1 MTVNQRNVLIWMLA
15 ASLASTIGGLPF
27 NTLPILLGS
36 LADSFGFE
44 PTHIGL
50 LGSVCFTGYL
60 VGTLVAVGF
69 IDRCNWRAL
78 TFTCAAG
85 SALALLASARLPAA
99 AQLPLWAL
107 IGFFAAM
114 MTCLGLRIMAQMPNK
129 ERAFGMR
136 QGIELGL
143 VALVLFVLP
152 SMVIAHFQYAG
163 GALVLAA
170 MILLLSLSAFALPRR
185 SEFSEK
191 VDLAKDS
198 SLQGRF
204 RFPVPAYWALG
215 FFFVFGA
222 GQIGLWAFLE
232 RLGHGLAVEPAQM
245 GIVFAVLK
253 LLGGAAALALALIG
267 DRLGPRWPHVLVL
280 GVISTGLLLL
290 AKAQGFALYALGAWI
305 WEVGFCWGCIYQ
317 TSAVARLDPSGRA
330 IMFIPAAFALSSMV
344 GPALAG
350 QLVAGGFAGLLW
362 LALATAVVPVVAF
375 AGLLARRLALRP
387 VLLSTA
393 DSAA

>member
-1 MTVNQRNVLIWMLA
+1 MTLNQRRTLIFMLA

-27 NTLPILLGS
+27 NTLPILLGA
-36 LADSFGFE
+36 LADSFGLA
-44 PTHIGL
+44 PSQIGL

-69 IDRCNWRAL
+69 IDRCNWRLL
-78 TFTCAAG
+78 TFGCASGA
-85 SALALLASARLPAA
+85 ALALLASSQLPAT

-107 IGFFAAM
+107 IGFFAAL
-114 MTCLGLRIMAQMPNK
+114 MTCLGMRIMAEMPNK
-129 ERAFGMR
+129 ERAFGLR

-152 SMVIAHFQYAG
+152 SVVIAHYHYAG
-163 GALVLAA
+163 AARVLAV
-170 MILLLSLSAFALPRR
+170 MIVLLSLSAFGLPRR
-185 SEFSEK
+185 SDFAVK
-191 VDLAKDS
+191 VDRAKDS

-232 RLGHGLAVEPAQM
+232 RLGHGLDVEPAQM
-245 GIVFAVLK
+245 GVVFAVLK
-253 LLGGAAALALALIG
+253 LLGGGAALMLALVG
-267 DRLGPRWPHVLVL
+267 DRLGSRWPHVLVL
-280 GVISTGLLLL
+280 AVIGCGLLLL
-290 AKAQGFALYALGAWI
+290 AYAQGFVTYALGAWI

-317 TSAVARLDPSGRA
+317 TAAVARLDPSGRA
-330 IMFIPAAFALSSMV
+330 IMLIPAAFALSSMV
-344 GPALAG
+344 GPAVAG
-350 QLVAGGFAGLLW
+350 QWVADGFTGLLW

-375 AGLLARRLALRP
+375 GGVLANRLRSMPGVIP
-387 VLLSTA
+387 V
-393 DSAA
+393 

>member
-1 MTVNQRNVLIWMLA
+1 MVMNQRKMLTFMLA

-36 LADSFGFE
+36 LADSFGFA
-44 PTHIGL
+44 PTQIGL
-50 LGSVCFTGYL
+50 FGSVCFTGYL

-78 TFTCAAG
+78 TFGCALGA
-85 SALALLASARLPAA
+85 ALALLASARLPAA

-107 IGFFAAM
+107 IGFFAAL
-114 MTCLGLRIMAQMPNK
+114 MTCLGLRIMAEMPDK

-152 SMVIAHFQYAG
+152 SIVIARFNYAG

-170 MILLLSLSAFALPRR
+170 IILLLSLSAFALPRR
-185 SEFSEK
+185 SDFAVK
-191 VDLAKDS
+191 VDLAKDT

-232 RLGHGLAVEPAQM
+232 RLGHGLDVAPAQM

-253 LLGGAAALALALIG
+253 LLGGAAGLTLALIG
-267 DRLGPRWPHVLVL
+267 DRLGSRWPHLLVL
-280 GVISTGLLLL
+280 AVISTGLLLL
-290 AKAQGFALYALGAWI
+290 AYAEGFVLYALGAWI

-317 TSAVARLDPSGRA
+317 SAAVARLDPSGRS
-330 IMFIPAAFALSSMV
+330 IMLIPAAFALSSMV
-344 GPALAG
+344 GPAIAG
-350 QLVAGGFAGLLW
+350 QLVADGFAGLLW

-375 AGLLARRLALRP
+375 AGLLASRLALRP
-387 VLLSTA
+387 ALLEVGSVA
-393 DSAA
+393 S

>member
-1 MTVNQRNVLIWMLA
+1 MTMNQRKTLTFMLA

-36 LADSFGFE
+36 LADSFGFA
-44 PTHIGL
+44 PTQVGL

-69 IDRCNWRAL
+69 IDRCNWRVL
-78 TFTCAAG
+78 TFGCALGA
-85 SALALLASARLPAA
+85 ALALLASARMPAA

-107 IGFFAAM
+107 IGFFAAL
-114 MTCLGLRIMAQMPNK
+114 MTCLGLRIMAEMPNK
-129 ERAFGMR
+129 ERAFGLR

-152 SMVIAHFQYAG
+152 SIVIARFNYAG

-185 SEFSEK
+185 SDFAVK

-232 RLGHGLAVEPAQM
+232 RLGHGLDVAPAQM

-253 LLGGAAALALALIG
+253 LLGGAAGLTLALIG
-267 DRLGPRWPHVLVL
+267 DRLGARWPHLLVL
-280 GVISTGLLLL
+280 AVISTGLLLL
-290 AKAQGFALYALGAWI
+290 ANAEGFALYALGAWI

-317 TSAVARLDPSGRA
+317 AAAVARLDPSGRS
-330 IMFIPAAFALSSMV
+330 IMLLPAAFALSSMV
-344 GPALAG
+344 GPAIAG
-350 QLVAGGFAGLLW
+350 QLVEGGFAGLLW

-375 AGLLARRLALRP
+375 AGLLASRLALRP
-387 VLLSTA
+387 AL
-393 DSAA
+393 AAS

>member
-1 MTVNQRNVLIWMLA
+1 MMLNQRKTLVFMLA

-36 LADSFGFE
+36 LADSFGFAASQ
-44 PTHIGL
+44 IGL

-60 VGTLVAVGF
+60 LGTLVAVGF

-78 TFTCAAG
+78 TFGCALG
-85 SALALLASARLPAA
+85 SALALLASSQLPAA

-107 IGFFAAM
+107 IGFFAAL
-114 MTCLGLRIMAQMPNK
+114 MTCLGLRIMAEMPDK
-129 ERAFGMR
+129 ERALGMR

-152 SMVIAHFQYAG
+152 SLVIAHFHYAG
-163 GALVLAA
+163 AALVLAA
-170 MILLLSLSAFALPRR
+170 MILLLSLSAFALPGR
-185 SEFSEK
+185 SDFA
-191 VDLAKDS
+191 VDQAKDS

-232 RLGHGLAVEPAQM
+232 RLGHGLDVAPAQM
-245 GIVFAVLK
+245 GVVFAVLK

-267 DRLGPRWPHVLVL
+267 DRLGSRWPHLLVL
-280 GVISTGLLLL
+280 AVIGVGLLLL
-290 AKAQGFALYALGAWI
+290 AYAQGFVMYALGAWI

-317 TSAVARLDPSGRA
+317 SAAVARLDPSGRA
-330 IMFIPAAFALSSMV
+330 IMLVPAAFALSSMV

-350 QLVAGGFAGLLW
+350 QLVAGGFDGLLW
-362 LALATAVVPVVAF
+362 LALGTAVVPVLAF
-375 AGLLARRLALRP
+375 AGLLASRLTLRPLALP
-387 VLLSTA
+387 A
-393 DSAA
+393 QG

>member
-1 MTVNQRNVLIWMLA
+1 MTLNQRKTLTFMLA

-36 LADSFGFE
+36 LADSFGFA
-44 PTHIGL
+44 PSQIGL
-50 LGSVCFTGYL
+50 LGSVCFSGYL

-69 IDRCNWRAL
+69 IDRCNWRVL
-78 TFTCAAG
+78 TFGCALGA
-85 SALALLASARLPAA
+85 ALALLASSQLPAP

-107 IGFFAAM
+107 IGFFAAL
-114 MTCLGLRIMAQMPNK
+114 MTCLGLRIMAEMPNK

-152 SMVIAHFQYAG
+152 SMVISNYHYAG

-185 SEFSEK
+185 SDFA
-191 VDLAKDS
+191 VQADLAKDN
-198 SLQGRF
+198 SLRGRF
-204 RFPVPAYWALG
+204 LFPVPAYWALG

-232 RLGHGLAVEPAQM
+232 RLGHGLDVAPAQM
-245 GIVFAVLK
+245 GVVFAVLK
-253 LLGGAAALALALIG
+253 LLGGGAALALALALIG
-267 DRLGPRWPHVLVL
+267 DRLGTRWPHLLVL
-280 GVISTGLLLL
+280 AVIGTGLLLL
-290 AKAQGFALYALGAWI
+290 AYAEGFVLYALGAWI

-317 TSAVARLDPSGRA
+317 TAAVARLDPSGRS
-330 IMFIPAAFALSSMV
+330 IMLIPAAFALSSMV

-350 QLVAGGFAGLLW
+350 QLVVDGFAGLLW

-375 AGLLARRLALRP
+375 AGLLAKRLAAPPLALA
-387 VLLSTA
+387 V
-393 DSAA
+393 

>member
-1 MTVNQRNVLIWMLA
+1 MMLNPRKTLTFMLA

-27 NTLPILLGS
+27 NTLPILLGA
-36 LADSFGFE
+36 LADSFSFA
-44 PTHIGL
+44 PSQIGL
-50 LGSVCFTGYL
+50 LGSVCFSGYL

-69 IDRCNWRAL
+69 IDRCNWRVL
-78 TFTCAAG
+78 TFGCALGA
-85 SALALLASARLPAA
+85 ALALLASSQLPAP

-107 IGFFAAM
+107 IGFFAAL
-114 MTCLGLRIMAQMPNK
+114 MTCLGLRIMAEMPNK
-129 ERAFGMR
+129 ERAFGIR

-152 SMVIAHFQYAG
+152 SLVISHFHYAG
-163 GALVLAA
+163 AARVLAA

-185 SEFSEK
+185 SDFS
-191 VDLAKDS
+191 VQTGLAEES

-232 RLGHGLAVEPAQM
+232 RLGHGLEVAPAQM
-245 GIVFAVLK
+245 GVVFAVLK
-253 LLGGAAALALALIG
+253 LLGGGAALALALIG
-267 DRLGPRWPHVLVL
+267 DRLGSRWPHLLVL
-280 GVISTGLLLL
+280 TVIGTGLLLL
-290 AKAQGFALYALGAWI
+290 AYAQGFVMYALGAWI

-317 TSAVARLDPSGRA
+317 TAAVARLDPSGRS
-330 IMFIPAAFALSSMV
+330 IMLIPAAFALSSMV

-350 QLVAGGFAGLLW
+350 QLVADGFAGLLW

-375 AGLLARRLALRP
+375 AGLLAKRLAAPSVVTP
-387 VLLSTA
+387 VHA
-393 DSAA
+393 

>member
-1 MTVNQRNVLIWMLA
+1 MTMNQRKTLTFMLA

-36 LADSFGFE
+36 LADSFGFA
-44 PTHIGL
+44 PTQVGL

-69 IDRCNWRAL
+69 IDRCNWRVL
-78 TFTCAAG
+78 TFGCALGA
-85 SALALLASARLPAA
+85 ALALLASARMPAA

-107 IGFFAAM
+107 IGFFAAL
-114 MTCLGLRIMAQMPNK
+114 MTCLGLRIMAEMPNK
-129 ERAFGMR
+129 ERAFGLR

-152 SMVIAHFQYAG
+152 SIVIARFNYAG

-185 SEFSEK
+185 SDFAVK

-232 RLGHGLAVEPAQM
+232 RLGHGLDVAPAQM

-253 LLGGAAALALALIG
+253 LLGGAAGLTLALIG
-267 DRLGPRWPHVLVL
+267 DRLGARWPHLLVL
-280 GVISTGLLLL
+280 AVISTGLLLL
-290 AKAQGFALYALGAWI
+290 ANAEGFALYALGAWI

-317 TSAVARLDPSGRA
+317 AAAVARLDPSGRS
-330 IMFIPAAFALSSMV
+330 IMLLPAAFALSSMV
-344 GPALAG
+344 GPAIAG

-375 AGLLARRLALRP
+375 AGLLASRLALRP
-387 VLLSTA
+387 AL
-393 DSAA
+393 AAS